1 MNVETVEAVL
11 DASAVLAWLNLE
23 IGGSEVGSIIAR
35 AAISAVNLS
44 EIVTKLA
51 ERGKSSDVIAD
62 MIDLLP
68 CALVDFDAAQAAAA
82 GLMST
87 ETRKAGL
94 SLGDRACLALAAAH
108 GLPAWTSDRAWAK
121 VDVGVDVRFIR

>member
-1 MNVETVEAVL
+1 MNVETIEAVL
-11 DASAVLAWLNLE
+11 DASAVMAWLNLE
-23 IGGSEVGSIIAR
+23 IGGSEVTSLIAR

-44 EIVTKLA
+44 EVVTKLA
-51 ERGKSSDVIAD
+51 EREENSAVVRE

-68 CALVDFDAAQAAAA
+68 CAVVDFDSAQATAA
-82 GLMST
+82 GLMRT
-87 ETRKAGL
+87 KTRRAGL
-94 SLGDRACLALAAAH
+94 SLGDRACLALAATY